1 MKPNLFL
8 YLLTQSIFK
17 SLEGAFLGTAFFSVF
32 ALGAFLLVQQ
42 FPPFS
47 LTELTTQMVLF
58 GICAVALFICFTIAG
73 GIALA
78 VWLFWQIGRGNF
90 SSKDIIPTCTL
101 IGFIVW
107 LAFFALVVAPVTWS
121 IWEDFF
127 TRQDMLA
134 VFFDVLSI
142 SISIGSGLWA
152 GWRLSREIEKRKAEI
167 PNLLLYEWNIKGWR
181 THARLLWQGG
191 GLGVLCAILANFVFV
206 LVFEMGLSLVS
217 DFDFEFPDV
226 FFLAGLGS
234 MFSLIPAFLGGYLIA
249 CLLYL
254 EKINGVLTKISAIW
268 QSVTLASFAGFGVC
282 VVIGGLYFT
291 NPHTVSV
298 LFFAP
303 EIFGATI
310 TAGILGGATGL
321 VLYQHV

>member
-17 SLEGAFLGTAFFSVF
+17 ALEGAFLGTAFFSIF
-32 ALGAFLLVQQ
+32 ALSAFLFVQQ

-47 LTELTTQMVLF
+47 LAELTAQMILF
-58 GICAVALFICFTIAG
+58 GVSAVALFICFTLAG

-78 VWLFWQIGRGNF
+78 LWLFWQIAQGKF
-90 SSKDIIPTCTL
+90 SNKYIIATCTL
-101 IGFIVW
+101 IGFFIW
-107 LAFFALVVAPVTWS
+107 LAFFVLVVAPITWN
-121 IWEDFF
+121 IWKDFF
-127 TRQDMLA
+127 TRQAILA

-152 GWRLSREIEKRKAEI
+152 GWRLSREVEKRKAEI
-167 PNLLLYEWNIKGWR
+167 PDLLVYEWSIKGWR

-191 GLGVLCAILANFVFV
+191 GLGILCAVVANFVFV
-206 LVFEMGLSLVS
+206 LVFEMGISLANG
-217 DFDFEFPDV
+217 FDFEVPDV

-234 MFSLIPAFLGGYLIA
+234 MFSVVPAFLGGYLIA

-254 EKINGVLTKISAIW
+254 EKINGVLTKKSAVW
-268 QSVTLASFAGFGVC
+268 QSATLASFAAFGVC

-298 LFFAP
+298 LLVAP